1 MTKGYEKMA
10 AELLQNNSA
19 GYDPEQTIKLMM
31 LDKLDRIAE
40 ALEGIDSSLRDMQI
54 NLEALDENISDCIY
68 RDAEEAGFAYVR
80 GEIVTR

>member
-1 MTKGYEKMA
+1 MTKGYEKIA
-10 AELLQNNSA
+10 AELLQNGA
-19 GYDPEQTIKLMM
+19 DYDPEQTIKLMM

-68 RDAEEAGFAYVR
+68 RDAEGAGFAYVR
-80 GEIVTR
+80 GEIATR

>member
-10 AELLQNNSA
+10 AELLRNDST

-31 LDKLDRIAE
+31 LDRLDRIAE

-68 RDAEEAGFAYVR
+68 RDAGGAGFAYVR

>member
-1 MTKGYEKMA
+1 MTKGYEKIA
-10 AELLQNNSA
+10 AELLQNGA
-19 GYDPEQTIKLMM
+19 DYDPEQTIKLMM

-68 RDAEEAGFAYVR
+68 RDAEGAGFVYVR
-80 GEIVTR
+80 GDIATR

>member
-1 MTKGYEKMA
+1 MTEGYKKMA
-10 AELLQNNSA
+10 AEFLQN
-19 GYDPEQTIKLMM
+19 GVDYDPDQAIKLMM

-68 RDAEEAGFAYVR
+68 RDA
-80 GEIVTR
+80 

>member
-10 AELLQNNSA
+10 AELLQNGA
-19 GYDPEQTIKLMM
+19 DYDPEQTIKLMM

-68 RDAEEAGFAYVR
+68 RDAEGAGFAYVR
-80 GEIVTR
+80 GEIVAR

>member
-10 AELLQNNSA
+10 AELLQNNST

-68 RDAEEAGFAYVR
+68 RDAEGAGFAYVR

>member
-10 AELLQNNSA
+10 AELLQNGA
-19 GYDPEQTIKLMM
+19 DYDPEQTIKLMM

-68 RDAEEAGFAYVR
+68 RDAEGAGFAYVR
-80 GEIVTR
+80 GEIATR

>member
-1 MTKGYEKMA
+1 MTEGYKKMA
-10 AELLQNNSA
+10 AEFLQN
-19 GYDPEQTIKLMM
+19 GVDYDPDQAIKLMM